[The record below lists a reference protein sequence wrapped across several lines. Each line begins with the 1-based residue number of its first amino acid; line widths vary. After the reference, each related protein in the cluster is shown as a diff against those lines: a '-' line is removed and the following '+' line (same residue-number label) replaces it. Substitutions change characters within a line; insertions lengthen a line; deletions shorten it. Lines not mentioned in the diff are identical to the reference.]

1 MQHGNGKRRPGW
13 DCERGAAAKGMSSE
27 THFSRHV
34 NPLMENVA
42 LLMLLD
48 CEATQ
53 RDLAAAY
60 DRLNW
65 DTVAEAR
72 LRLMKFD
79 RRKNEGSALP
89 ESSAAQTP
97 LPQPSRLRRPSSVSS

>member
-1 MQHGNGKRRPGW
+1 MQHGNRKRRPGW
-13 DCERGAAAKGMSSE
+13 DCERGAAAKGMSSD

-60 DRLNW
+60 DRIDW
-65 DTVAEAR
+65 DLVGEAR
-72 LRLMKFD
+72 LMLMEFD
-79 RRKNEGSALP
+79 RRKSEEATAP
-89 ESSAAQTP
+89 ESSADRTP
-97 LPQPSRLRRPSSVSS
+97 SSQPSRLRQPSSASW